1 MALKIIFM
9 GTPKFSV
16 PILDSIHQSNHKII
30 EVYTQ
35 PPTKKNRGQK
45 VHLSPVHTFS
55 KKNNIPVRHPNQIDT
70 NEELEHIDKLKADL
84 VIVAAYGKI
93 LPRSLL
99 NLKNLKFINIHASL
113 LPKWRGSAP
122 IHRAIMNSDPETG
135 ISIMK
140 IVPKLDSGPVMMSS
154 KIKIQKDTN
163 YEILSD
169 QLSKMGSEL
178 IIKSLKLLEN
188 NEEKFIEQ
196 NEKEST
202 YAKKISKEESQINWN
217 ETASQI
223 IAKINA
229 LHQNPG
235 CWFNLDGLRIKV
247 TKAIEVS
254 GNGTPGEIIDENLVI
269 ACGKKAIKIL
279 ELTRQGKQNMSASNF
294 LKGKNIPIG
303 TNLDK

>member
-1 MALKIIFM
+1 M
-9 GTPKFSV
+9 GTPEFSV
-16 PILDSIHQSNHKII
+16 PILDSIYQSNHKII

-45 VHLSPVHTFS
+45 VHLSPVHTFA
-55 KKNNIPVRHPNQIDT
+55 KKNNIPVRHPNQINT
-70 NEELEHIDKLKADL
+70 NDELEHIDKLKADV
-84 VIVAAYGKI
+84 VIVVAYGKI

-99 NLKNLKFINIHASL
+99 NLKKLKFINIHASL

-122 IHRAIMNSDPETG
+122 IHRAIMNSDQETG

-163 YEILSD
+163 YEKLSN

-178 IIKSLKLLEN
+178 ILKSLKLLEN

-196 NEKEST
+196 NETEST
-202 YAKKISKEESQINWN
+202 YAKKVSKEESQINWN
-217 ETASQI
+217 ETAGQI

-235 CWFNLDGLRIKV
+235 CWFYLDGLRIKI
-247 TKAIEVS
+247 TRAIEVN
-254 GNGTPGEIIDENLVI
+254 GNGAPGEIIE
-269 ACGKKAIKIL
+269 
-279 ELTRQGKQNMSASNF
+279 
-294 LKGKNIPIG
+294 
-303 TNLDK
+303 

>member
-9 GTPKFSV
+9 GTPEFSV
-16 PILDSIHQSNHKII
+16 PILESLHQSNHKII

-45 VHLSPVHTFS
+45 VHFSPVHIFS
-55 KKNNIPVRHPNQIDT
+55 KENNIPVRHPIHINT
-70 NEELEHIDKLKADL
+70 NEELEHIEKLKADV
-84 VIVAAYGKI
+84 VIVVAYGKI

-122 IHRAIMNSDPETG
+122 IHRAIMNSDRETG

-140 IVPKLDSGPVMMSS
+140 IIPKLDAGPVMMSS
-154 KIKIQKDTN
+154 KIKIQKDAN
-163 YEILSD
+163 YEKLSK

-178 IIKSLKLLEN
+178 IITSLKLLEN
-188 NEEKFIEQ
+188 KKEKFIEQ
-196 NEKEST
+196 NEKDAT
-202 YAKKISKEESQINWN
+202 YAKKVSKDESQINWN
-217 ETASQI
+217 ETAGQI

-235 CWFNLDGLRIKV
+235 CWFYLDGLRIKI
-247 TKAIEVS
+247 TRAIEVN
-254 GNGTPGEIIDENLVI
+254 GNGAPGEIIDENFVI

-294 LKGKNIPIG
+294 LKGNKIPIG
-303 TNLDK
+303 TNLNN

>member
-9 GTPKFSV
+9 GTPEFSV
-16 PILDSIHQSNHKII
+16 PILESLHQSTHQIV

-35 PPTKKNRGQK
+35 PPTKKNRGQH

-55 KKNNIPVRHPNQIDT
+55 KENNIPVRYPNRIDT
-70 NEELEHIDKLKADL
+70 NEELKYIDKLKADV
-84 VIVAAYGKI
+84 VIVVAYGKI
-93 LPRSLL
+93 LPTSLL

-122 IHRAIMNSDPETG
+122 IHRAIMNSDRETG

-140 IVPKLDSGPVMMSS
+140 IVPKLDAGPVMMSS
-154 KIKIQKDTN
+154 KIKIQKNTN
-163 YEILSD
+163 YKKLSN
-169 QLSKMGSEL
+169 QLSKLGSEL
-178 IIKSLKLLEN
+178 IIKSLKLLES

-196 NEKEST
+196 NEQDST
-202 YAKKISKEESQINWN
+202 YAKKVTKEESQINWN
-217 ETASQI
+217 ETAGQI

-235 CWFNLDGLRIKV
+235 CWFDLDGSRIKI
-247 TKAIEVS
+247 TKAIEVN
-254 GNGTPGEIIDENLVI
+254 GNGAPGEIIDENFVI
-269 ACGKKAIKIL
+269 ACGTKAIKIL

-294 LKGKNIPIG
+294 LKGNKIPIG

>member
-9 GTPKFSV
+9 GTPEFSV
-16 PILDSIHQSNHKII
+16 PILESLHQSNHKII

-45 VHLSPVHTFS
+45 VHFSPVHIFS
-55 KKNNIPVRHPNQIDT
+55 KQNNIPVRHPIHINT
-70 NEELEHIDKLKADL
+70 NEELEHIEKLKADV
-84 VIVAAYGKI
+84 VIVVAYGKI

-122 IHRAIMNSDPETG
+122 IHRAIMNSDRETG

-140 IVPKLDSGPVMMSS
+140 IIPKLDAGPVMMSS
-154 KIKIQKDTN
+154 KIKIQKDAN
-163 YEILSD
+163 YEKLSK

-178 IIKSLKLLEN
+178 IITSLKLLEN
-188 NEEKFIEQ
+188 KKEKFIEQ
-196 NEKEST
+196 NEKDAT
-202 YAKKISKEESQINWN
+202 YAKKVSKDESQINWN
-217 ETASQI
+217 ETAGQI

-235 CWFNLDGLRIKV
+235 CWFYLDGLRIKI
-247 TKAIEVS
+247 TRAIEVN
-254 GNGTPGEIIDENLVI
+254 GNGAPGEIIDENFVI

-294 LKGKNIPIG
+294 LKGNKIPIG
-303 TNLDK
+303 TNLNK

>member
-1 MALKIIFM
+1 M
-9 GTPKFSV
+9 GTPEFSV
-16 PILDSIHQSNHKII
+16 PILESLHQSNHKII

-45 VHLSPVHTFS
+45 VHFSPVHIFS
-55 KKNNIPVRHPNQIDT
+55 KQNNIPVRHPIHINT
-70 NEELEHIDKLKADL
+70 NEELEHIEKLKADI
-84 VIVAAYGKI
+84 VIVVAYGKI

-122 IHRAIMNSDPETG
+122 IHRAIMNSDRETG

-140 IVPKLDSGPVMMSS
+140 IIPKLDAGPVMISS
-154 KIKIQKDTN
+154 KIKIQKDAN
-163 YEILSD
+163 YEKLSK

-178 IIKSLKLLEN
+178 IITSLKLLEN
-188 NEEKFIEQ
+188 KKEKFIEQ
-196 NEKEST
+196 NEKDAT
-202 YAKKISKEESQINWN
+202 YAKKVSKDESQINWN
-217 ETASQI
+217 ETAGQI

-235 CWFNLDGLRIKV
+235 CWFYLDGLRIKI
-247 TKAIEVS
+247 TRAIEVN
-254 GNGTPGEIIDENLVI
+254 GNGAPGEIIDENFVI

-294 LKGKNIPIG
+294 LKGNKIPIG
-303 TNLDK
+303 TNLNK

>member
-9 GTPKFSV
+9 GTPEFSV
-16 PILDSIHQSNHKII
+16 PVLESLHQSNHKII

-45 VHLSPVHTFS
+45 VHFSPVHIFS
-55 KKNNIPVRHPNQIDT
+55 KENNIPVRHPIQINT
-70 NEELEHIDKLKADL
+70 NEELEHIEKLKADV
-84 VIVAAYGKI
+84 VIVVAYGKI

-122 IHRAIMNSDPETG
+122 IHRAIMNSDRETG

-140 IVPKLDSGPVMMSS
+140 IIPKLDAGPVMMSS
-154 KIKIQKDTN
+154 KIKIQKDAN
-163 YEILSD
+163 YEKLSK

-178 IIKSLKLLEN
+178 IITSLKLLEN
-188 NEEKFIEQ
+188 KKEKFIEQ
-196 NEKEST
+196 NEKDAT
-202 YAKKISKEESQINWN
+202 YAKKVSKDESQINWN
-217 ETASQI
+217 ETAGQI

-235 CWFNLDGLRIKV
+235 CWFYLDGLRIKI
-247 TKAIEVS
+247 TRAIEVN
-254 GNGTPGEIIDENLVI
+254 GNGAPGEIIDENFVI

-294 LKGKNIPIG
+294 LKGNKIPIG
-303 TNLDK
+303 TNLNN

>member
-9 GTPKFSV
+9 GTPEFSV
-16 PILDSIHQSNHKII
+16 PILESLHQSNHKII

-45 VHLSPVHTFS
+45 VHFSPVHIFS
-55 KKNNIPVRHPNQIDT
+55 KQNNIPVRHPIHINT
-70 NEELEHIDKLKADL
+70 NEELEHIEKLKADI
-84 VIVAAYGKI
+84 VIVVAYGKI

-122 IHRAIMNSDPETG
+122 IHRAIMNSDRETG

-140 IVPKLDSGPVMMSS
+140 IIPKLDAGPVMMSS
-154 KIKIQKDTN
+154 KIKIQKDAN
-163 YEILSD
+163 YEKLSK

-178 IIKSLKLLEN
+178 IITSLKLLEN
-188 NEEKFIEQ
+188 KKEKFIEQ
-196 NEKEST
+196 NEKDAT
-202 YAKKISKEESQINWN
+202 YAKKVSKDESQINWN
-217 ETASQI
+217 ETAGQI

-235 CWFNLDGLRIKV
+235 CWFYLDGLRIKI
-247 TKAIEVS
+247 TRAIEVN
-254 GNGTPGEIIDENLVI
+254 GNGAPGEIIDENFVI

-294 LKGKNIPIG
+294 LKGNKIPIG
-303 TNLDK
+303 TNLNK

>member
-9 GTPKFSV
+9 GTPEFSV
-16 PILDSIHQSNHKII
+16 PILESLHQSNHKII

-45 VHLSPVHTFS
+45 VHFSPVHIFS
-55 KKNNIPVRHPNQIDT
+55 KENNIPVRHPIQINT
-70 NEELEHIDKLKADL
+70 NEELEHIEKLKADV
-84 VIVAAYGKI
+84 VIVVAYGKI

-122 IHRAIMNSDPETG
+122 IHRAIMNSDRETG

-140 IVPKLDSGPVMMSS
+140 IIPKLDAGPVMMSS
-154 KIKIQKDTN
+154 KIKIQKDAN
-163 YEILSD
+163 YEKLSK

-178 IIKSLKLLEN
+178 IITSLKLLEN
-188 NEEKFIEQ
+188 KKEKFIEQ
-196 NEKEST
+196 NEKDAT
-202 YAKKISKEESQINWN
+202 YAKKVSKDESQINWN
-217 ETASQI
+217 ETAGQI

-235 CWFNLDGLRIKV
+235 CWFYLDGLRIKI
-247 TKAIEVS
+247 TRAIEVN
-254 GNGTPGEIIDENLVI
+254 GNGAPGEIIDENFVI

-294 LKGKNIPIG
+294 LKGNKIPIG
-303 TNLDK
+303 TNLNK

>member
-1 MALKIIFM
+1 M
-9 GTPKFSV
+9 GTPEFSV
-16 PILDSIHQSNHKII
+16 PILESLHQSNHKII

-45 VHLSPVHTFS
+45 VHFSPVHIFS
-55 KKNNIPVRHPNQIDT
+55 KQNNIPVRHPIHINT
-70 NEELEHIDKLKADL
+70 NEELEHIEKLKADI
-84 VIVAAYGKI
+84 VIVVAYGKI

-122 IHRAIMNSDPETG
+122 IHRAIMNSDRETG

-140 IVPKLDSGPVMMSS
+140 IIPKLDAGPVMMSS
-154 KIKIQKDTN
+154 KIKIQKDAN
-163 YEILSD
+163 YEKLSK

-178 IIKSLKLLEN
+178 IITSLKLLEN
-188 NEEKFIEQ
+188 KKEKFIEQ
-196 NEKEST
+196 NEKDAT
-202 YAKKISKEESQINWN
+202 YAKKVSKDESQINWN
-217 ETASQI
+217 ETAGQI

-235 CWFNLDGLRIKV
+235 CWFYLDGLRIKI
-247 TKAIEVS
+247 TRAIEVN
-254 GNGTPGEIIDENLVI
+254 GNGAPGEIIDENLVI

-294 LKGKNIPIG
+294 LKGNKIPIG
-303 TNLDK
+303 TNLNK

>member
-9 GTPKFSV
+9 GTPEFSV
-16 PILDSIHQSNHKII
+16 PILESLHQSNHKII

-45 VHLSPVHTFS
+45 VHFSPVHIFS
-55 KKNNIPVRHPNQIDT
+55 KENNIPVRHPIHINT
-70 NEELEHIDKLKADL
+70 NEELEHIEKLKADV
-84 VIVAAYGKI
+84 VIVVAYGKI

-122 IHRAIMNSDPETG
+122 IHRAIMNSDRETG

-140 IVPKLDSGPVMMSS
+140 IIPKLDAGPVMMSS
-154 KIKIQKDTN
+154 KIKIQKDAN
-163 YEILSD
+163 YEKLSK

-178 IIKSLKLLEN
+178 IITSLKLLEN
-188 NEEKFIEQ
+188 KKEKFIEQ
-196 NEKEST
+196 NEKDAT
-202 YAKKISKEESQINWN
+202 YAKKVSKDESQINWN
-217 ETASQI
+217 ETAGQI

-235 CWFNLDGLRIKV
+235 CWFYLDGLRIKI
-247 TKAIEVS
+247 TRAIEVN
-254 GNGTPGEIIDENLVI
+254 GNGAPGEIIDENFVI

-294 LKGKNIPIG
+294 LKGNKIPIG
-303 TNLDK
+303 TNLNK

>member
-1 MALKIIFM
+1 M
-9 GTPKFSV
+9 GTPEFSV
-16 PILDSIHQSNHKII
+16 PILESLHQSNHKII

-45 VHLSPVHTFS
+45 VHFSPVHIFS
-55 KKNNIPVRHPNQIDT
+55 KENKIPVRHPIHINT
-70 NEELEHIDKLKADL
+70 NEELEHIEKLKADV
-84 VIVAAYGKI
+84 VIVVAYGKI

-122 IHRAIMNSDPETG
+122 IHRAIMNSDRETG

-140 IVPKLDSGPVMMSS
+140 IIPKLDAGPVMMSS
-154 KIKIQKDTN
+154 KIKIQKDAN
-163 YEILSD
+163 YEKLSK

-178 IIKSLKLLEN
+178 IITSLKLLEN
-188 NEEKFIEQ
+188 KKEKFIEQ
-196 NEKEST
+196 NEKDAT
-202 YAKKISKEESQINWN
+202 YAKKVSKDESQINWN
-217 ETASQI
+217 ETAGQI

-235 CWFNLDGLRIKV
+235 CWFYLDGLRIKI
-247 TKAIEVS
+247 TRAIEVN
-254 GNGTPGEIIDENLVI
+254 GNGAPGEIIDENFVI

-294 LKGKNIPIG
+294 LKGNKIPIG
-303 TNLDK
+303 TNLNK

>member
-9 GTPKFSV
+9 GTPEFSV
-16 PILDSIHQSNHKII
+16 PILESLHQSNHKII

-45 VHLSPVHTFS
+45 VHFSPVHIFS
-55 KKNNIPVRHPNQIDT
+55 KENNIPVRHPIHINT
-70 NEELEHIDKLKADL
+70 NEELEHIEKLKADV
-84 VIVAAYGKI
+84 VIVVAYGKI

-122 IHRAIMNSDPETG
+122 IHRAIMNSDRETG

-140 IVPKLDSGPVMMSS
+140 IIPKLDAGPVMMSS
-154 KIKIQKDTN
+154 KIKIQKDAN
-163 YEILSD
+163 YEKLSK

-178 IIKSLKLLEN
+178 IITSLKLLEN
-188 NEEKFIEQ
+188 KKEKFIEQ
-196 NEKEST
+196 NEKDAT
-202 YAKKISKEESQINWN
+202 YAKKVSKDESQINWN
-217 ETASQI
+217 ETAGQI

-235 CWFNLDGLRIKV
+235 CWFYLDGLRIKI
-247 TKAIEVS
+247 TRAIEVN
-254 GNGTPGEIIDENLVI
+254 GNGAPGEIIDENFVI
-269 ACGKKAIKIL
+269 ACGKK
-279 ELTRQGKQNMSASNF
+279 SN
-294 LKGKNIPIG
+294 
-303 TNLDK
+303 

>member
-9 GTPKFSV
+9 GTPEFAV
-16 PILDSIHQSNHKII
+16 PILKSIYQSTHKII
-30 EVYTQ
+30 QVYTQ
-35 PPTKKNRGQK
+35 PPAKKNRGQK
-45 VHLSPVHTFS
+45 VQLSPVHAFS
-55 KKNNIPVRHPNQIDT
+55 KENNIQVRYPNQID
-70 NEELEHIDKLKADL
+70 NDKEVEHIGKLKPD
-84 VIVAAYGKI
+84 VVVVVAYGKI

-99 NLKNLKFINIHASL
+99 NLKKLKFINVHASL

-122 IHRAIMNSDPETG
+122 IHRAIMNSDRETG

-140 IVPKLDSGPVMMSS
+140 IVHKLDAGPVMMSS

-163 YEILSD
+163 YEKLSN
-169 QLSKMGSEL
+169 QLSKMGGEL

-202 YAKKISKEESQINWN
+202 YAKKVSKEESQINWN
-217 ETASQI
+217 ETAGQI

-235 CWFNLDGLRIKV
+235 CWFDLDGLRIKI

-254 GNGTPGEIIDENLVI
+254 GKGVPGEIIDENLVI
-269 ACGKKAIKIL
+269 ACGEKAIKIL

-294 LKGKNIPIG
+294 LKGNKIPIG
-303 TNLDK
+303 TNLD